1 MDHIPTPVLPVLA
14 LLFGFQLN
22 NVKGGLK
29 LICSFE
35 VCFV

>member
-1 MDHIPTPVLPVLA
+1 MGHIPTPVLPVLE
-14 LLFGFQLN
+14 LLFGFQLK
-22 NVKGGLK
+22 NVKSGLK